1 MIRKF
6 SAFLGNLCL
15 RLLVCILAG
24 TLLLSA
30 VYCIPKGPIDRHVA
44 ASVPALAEEG
54 PSPQLFSWCA
64 SQLDNFTDAIMLM
77 SAAYDGEGSPL
88 EQAMSVTRGRMEKH
102 KDSPF
107 QAMKAHYLDG
117 ESYDS
122 TADYTRYWHGY
133 LVYMKPLLAITTY
146 QGIRILNACLQLV
159 LLGALLVLLHRR
171 GLKGQILP
179 WLVSFSMIMPPT
191 LMLSMQYSS
200 CYYAMTLGTISL
212 LVKKERSEK
221 DLYTFFFIG
230 VAVAYFDFLTYP
242 MVTLAVPLCIWFCLR
257 QHENIWDSLFA
268 MVKGCFCWCFG
279 YGGMWA
285 SKWVLAAAVLGGNP
299 VSDALDKAAERTG
312 VEGGSFLSGLVNAE
326 YANIMTF
333 LRTPVT
339 ILAMALG
346 LVLLVLV
353 LKNWRGNSLT
363 LSRAALVLMPF
374 VLIAC
379 MAPVWYAVLSNHSAI
394 HAFFT
399 HKALMGSVLAALSGL
414 QLLNDKDRI

>member
-1 MIRKF
+1 MIRDAITF
-6 SAFLGNLCL
+6 FLNLCW

-24 TLLLSA
+24 TLLLTA
-30 VYCIPKGPIDRHVA
+30 VYCIPAEPIDAHVA
-44 ASVPALAEEG
+44 SSVPALAEEG

-64 SQLDNFTDAIMLM
+64 SQLDNFTDAIMLL
-77 SAAYDGEGSPL
+77 SAAYEGDGSPL
-88 EQAMSVTRGRMEKH
+88 EQAMSVTRGRMESC

-133 LVYMKPLLAITTY
+133 LLYMKPLLFITTY
-146 QGIRILNACLQLV
+146 QGIRVVNAIVHLA
-159 LLGALLVLLHRR
+159 LLGVLLVLMQRR
-171 GLKGQILP
+171 SMKGQILP
-179 WLVSFSMIMPPT
+179 YLVSLGMIMPPT
-191 LMLSMQYSS
+191 LMLSMQFSS
-200 CYYAMTLGTISL
+200 CYYAMTLGSIAL
-212 LVKKERSEK
+212 LAKKERSEK

-230 VAVAYFDFLTYP
+230 VGVAYFDFLTYP
-242 MVTLAVPLCIWFCLR
+242 MVTLAVPMTIWFCLR
-257 QHENIWDSLFA
+257 RHDSFLDSLLA

-285 SKWVLAAAVLGGNP
+285 SKWILAAAILGGNP
-299 VSDALDKAAERTG
+299 VGDALDKAAERTG
-312 VEGGSFLSGLVNAE
+312 SEGGSLLSTMIDAE
-326 YANIMTF
+326 YANITTF

-339 ILAMALG
+339 ILALALG

-353 LKNWRGNSLT
+353 LRNRRRNNLT
-363 LSRAALVLMPF
+363 ISRAALVLMPF

-379 MAPVWYAVLSNHSAI
+379 MAPVWYVVLSNHSAI

-399 HKALMGSVLAALSGL
+399 HKALMGSSLAALAGL
-414 QLLNDKDRI
+414 SLLNEKDRI